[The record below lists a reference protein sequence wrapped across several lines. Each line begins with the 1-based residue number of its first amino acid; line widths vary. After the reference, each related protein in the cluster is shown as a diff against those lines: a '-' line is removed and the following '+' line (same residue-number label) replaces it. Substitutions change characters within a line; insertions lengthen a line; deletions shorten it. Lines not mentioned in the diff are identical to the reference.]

1 MSADRSKSSPLKLK
15 STRFAIEPIVEKDQA
30 TIAAIKKM
38 KKEKIKAEKQK
49 KEMEQAQKERM
60 EEHANRIRET
70 KLKID
75 ESKAPKTFKLRPL
88 KKILYQ
94 YIPTNNPH
102 SYEKN
107 PLEKPPAA

>member
-1 MSADRSKSSPLKLK
+1 
-15 STRFAIEPIVEKDQA
+15 
-30 TIAAIKKM
+30 
-38 KKEKIKAEKQK
+38 
-49 KEMEQAQKERM
+49 M